1 MKLMSSRPSGL
12 RHRKPTIPRPT
23 AGRELAE
30 STMAQHLQAARHV
43 TDAIGK
49 WHLGSEAQFH
59 PLSRGFDEFFGFFPG
74 ATSYLPEPGG
84 KSILLRNREPAPQT
98 QSDQFGSEA
107 MAFAESH
114 RAEPWLLYLAFNAR
128 HTPLEAPP
136 EWLARVVAPQKG
148 RSVSS
153 ASTKTRAAVSA
164 AKSSMQ

>member
-1 MKLMSSRPSGL
+1 
-12 RHRKPTIPRPT
+12 
-23 AGRELAE
+23 
-30 STMAQHLQAARHV
+30 MAQHLQAARHV

-59 PLSRGFDEFFGFFPG
+59 PLSRGFDEFFGFLPG

-114 RAEPWLLYLAFNAR
+114 RAEPWL
-128 HTPLEAPP
+128 P
-136 EWLARVVAPQKG
+136 
-148 RSVSS
+148 RSGSPVSS
-153 ASTKTRAAVSA
+153 LRRRAAAFRALRQRQERQSQPRRVQCSEKA
-164 AKSSMQ
+164 SEKKP

>member
-1 MKLMSSRPSGL
+1 
-12 RHRKPTIPRPT
+12 
-23 AGRELAE
+23 
-30 STMAQHLQAARHV
+30 MAQHLQAARHV

-59 PLSRGFDEFFGFFPG
+59 PLSRGFD
-74 ATSYLPEPGG
+74 
-84 KSILLRNREPAPQT
+84 
-98 QSDQFGSEA
+98 
-107 MAFAESH
+107 ESH

-153 ASTKTRAAVSA
+153 ASTETRAAVSA